1 MRKRERTTMLI
12 NEAEVLEAA
21 HASLQ
26 VSAGDDSDEYHDRE
40 YLLLC

>member
-26 VSAGDDSDEYHDRE
+26 VSAGDKITFDSDDYHARE
-40 YLLLC
+40 

>member
-26 VSAGDDSDEYHDRE
+26 VSDGNERTFDSDDYHARE
-40 YLLLC
+40 

>member
-1 MRKRERTTMLI
+1 MLI

-26 VSAGDDSDEYHDRE
+26 VSAGDERTIDSDD
-40 YLLLC
+40 